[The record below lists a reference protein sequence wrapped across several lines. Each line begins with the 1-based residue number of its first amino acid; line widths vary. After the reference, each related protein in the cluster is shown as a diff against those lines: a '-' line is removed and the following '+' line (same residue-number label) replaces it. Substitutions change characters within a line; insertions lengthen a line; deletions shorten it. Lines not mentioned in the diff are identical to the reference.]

1 MRRSIAAEVG
11 RRPNDDRFDL
21 RGERAS
27 LATMHGKEQVIAP
40 LLRRFLDL
48 RVETVHGLDTDRFG
62 TFTREV
68 PRPGSQRDA
77 ARAKIAA
84 AFAGNPGVRVAV
96 ASEGRFGPHPI
107 VPFAPLGVEIVLLAD
122 RDTGIEILGQFVDL
136 DAMWTHAI
144 VTDMADARAFAERV
158 GFPLQGIVV
167 SGCKERA
174 PCPESGLFKDVLDRA
189 DLERTVGEVIARCGA
204 AFVETDMRAHRNP
217 RRMTAI
223 ARAAV
228 NLIRNFRLRC
238 PDCNRPGLVVTE
250 RIPGARCA
258 HCGTPTRV
266 IKAEASTCAGCG
278 HRVERSVGPPATD
291 PGRCDACNP

>member
-1 MRRSIAAEVG
+1 MRRSIAAEVA
-11 RRPNDDRFDL
+11 RRPNGDRFGL
-21 RGERAS
+21 WGERGS
-27 LATMHGKEQVIAP
+27 LATMHGKERVIAP
-40 LLRRFLDL
+40 LLRRFLGL
-48 RVETVHGLDTDRFG
+48 RVEIVGGLDTDRFG

-68 PRPGSQRDA
+68 PRPGSQLDA

-107 VPFAPLGVEIVLLAD
+107 VPSAPLGVEIVLLAD
-122 RDTGIEILGQFVDL
+122 RDTGMEVSGQFVDL
-136 DAMWTHAI
+136 DAMWTHAV
-144 VTDMADARAFAERV
+144 VTDIAAARAFAEGV
-158 GFPLQGIVV
+158 GFPMQGVVV
-167 SGCKERA
+167 SGCKEQV

-189 DLERTVGEVIARCGA
+189 DLERTVGDVIARCGA
-204 AFVETDMRAHRNP
+204 ACVETDMRAHRNP
-217 RRMTAI
+217 CRMRAI
-223 ARAAV
+223 ARATV
-228 NLIRNFRLRC
+228 TLIRNFRLRC
-238 PDCNRPGLVVTE
+238 PDWDRPGLVVTE

-291 PGRCDACNP
+291 PGRCDVCNP

>member
-1 MRRSIAAEVG
+1 
-11 RRPNDDRFDL
+11 
-21 RGERAS
+21 
-27 LATMHGKEQVIAP
+27 MHGKERVIAP
-40 LLRRFLDL
+40 LLRRFLGL

-144 VTDMADARAFAERV
+144 VTDIAAARIFAESI
-158 GFPLQGIVV
+158 GFPVQGIIV
-167 SGCKERA
+167 SGCKDEG
-174 PCPESGLFKDVLDRA
+174 PCPESGLFKDVQDHA
-189 DLERTVGEVIARCGA
+189 DLERAVDNVIARCGA
-204 AFVETDMRAHRNP
+204 AVVETDMRAHCNP
-217 RRMTAI
+217 RRMKAI
-223 ARAAV
+223 KRATV
-228 NLIRNFRLRC
+228 NLIREFGTRC
-238 PDCNRPGLVVTE
+238 PNCDRPGFVITE
-250 RIPGARCA
+250 RIPGAPCA
-258 HCGTPTRV
+258 LCGTPTRL
-266 IKAEASTCAGCG
+266 IRAEASACAGCG
-278 HRVERSVGPPATD
+278 HRAKNSVGPPAAD
-291 PGRCDACNP
+291 PSLCDACNP